1 MYTLKGQEIMPDGFI
16 SLADAFNQEPVFE
29 GLRKKL
35 KESDV
40 VVDFYKIFPDL
51 EKIVKPVKV
60 DKNVLFLSVSNA
72 AWRSELKFKEK
83 VIVDKVNE
91 FYKEE
96 RVKSIR
102 FSSKV

>member
-1 MYTLKGQEIMPDGFI
+1 MPDDFI
-16 SLADAFNQEPVFE
+16 SLADAFNKNPAFD
-29 GLRKKL
+29 GLRKRL
-35 KESDV
+35 KESDIV
-40 VVDFYKIFPDL
+40 NDFYKIFPDL
-51 EKIVKPVKV
+51 EKIAKPVRVEKT
-60 DKNVLFLSVSNA
+60 VLFLSVPNA

-96 RVKSIR
+96 RIKSLR

>member
-1 MYTLKGQEIMPDGFI
+1 MPDDFI
-16 SLADAFNQEPVFE
+16 SLADAFNKEPVFE

-35 KESDV
+35 KESDI

-51 EKIVKPVKV
+51 EKIAKPVKV
-60 DKNVLFLSVSNA
+60 EKCVLFLSVQNA

-83 VIVDKVNE
+83 VIADKINE

-96 RVKSIR
+96 RIKSLR